1 MNDAPLAARDDAADG
16 AAHLPGAAAAEALLA
31 RIDAAA
37 RRVET
42 PCGDGS
48 MVWRVWG
55 EGPPL
60 VLFHGGSGSW
70 RHWVRNIEALA
81 AQRTLIC
88 PDLPGL
94 GESAMPAP
102 ALDPAP
108 IAAEVRAG
116 LAQVL
121 GEGVRYDLAGFSFGA
136 LLAGH
141 LSAQA
146 GPELASVTL
155 VGAGALGLPRPRTEL
170 VKVRDKQGEDR
181 LAAHR
186 ANLEILMVADPRSVD
201 ALALVIQEY
210 NTRHARFRSRGFA
223 HTASLKDAV
232 AQARC
237 PVALLYGERDAIAWP
252 DMESRFAALRSV
264 QPEAWTGVIPGAGHW
279 VAYEAAASF
288 NAMLL
293 DMLARRGRE

>member
-1 MNDAPLAARDDAADG
+1 MDHAMPTAATG
-16 AAHLPGAAAAEALLA
+16 AEAPEALIGRLD
-31 RIDAAA
+31 RAA

-42 PCGDGS
+42 PCGEGS
-48 MVWRVWG
+48 MVWRLWG
-55 EGPPL
+55 EGEPL

-70 RHWVRNIEALA
+70 RHWTRNLEPLA
-81 AQRTLIC
+81 RHRTVVC

-94 GESAMPAP
+94 GESAMPHP

-116 LAQVL
+116 LTRVL
-121 GEGVRYDLAGFSFGA
+121 GEGTRYDLAGFSFGA
-136 LLAGH
+136 LLSGH

-146 GPELASVTL
+146 GPELRSLTL

-170 VKVRDKQGEDR
+170 VKVRDKAGEER
-181 LAAHR
+181 TAAHR
-186 ANLEILMVADPRSVD
+186 RNLEILMVADPRSVD
-201 ALALVIQEY
+201 ALALEIQEY

-223 HTASLKDAV
+223 HTASLRDAV
-232 AQARC
+232 AKARC

-252 DMESRFAALRSV
+252 DTEARFAALRGV

-279 VAYEAAASF
+279 VAYEAAGAF

-293 DMLARRGRE
+293 DMLARRLRG

>member
-1 MNDAPLAARDDAADG
+1 MDDVSATG
-16 AAHLPGAAAAEALLA
+16 TVAAEALLA
-31 RIDAAA
+31 RLDAAA

-42 PCGDGS
+42 PCGEGS
-48 MVWRVWG
+48 MVWRLWG

-70 RHWVRNIEALA
+70 RHWVRNIEPLA
-81 AQRTLIC
+81 ARRTVIC

-94 GESAMPAP
+94 GESAMPPP

-108 IAAEVRAG
+108 IAAVVREG
-116 LAQVL
+116 LARVL
-121 GEGVRYDLAGFSFGA
+121 GAGTRYDLAGFSFGA

-141 LSAQA
+141 VSAQA

-170 VKVRDKQGEDR
+170 VKVRDKEGAER
-181 LAAHR
+181 IAAHR

-201 ALALVIQEY
+201 ALALAIQDH

-223 HTASLKDAV
+223 HTASLRDAV
-232 AQARC
+232 AKARC

-252 DMESRFAALRSV
+252 DVEARFAALRSV

-279 VAYEAAASF
+279 VAYEAAESF
-288 NAMLL
+288 NAMLP
-293 DMLARRGRE
+293 DMLARRHRA

>member
-1 MNDAPLAARDDAADG
+1 MDHAMPTTTG
-16 AAHLPGAAAAEALLA
+16 TETPEATIA

-37 RRVET
+37 RRMET
-42 PCGDGS
+42 PCGEGR
-48 MVWRVWG
+48 MVWRLWG
-55 EGPPL
+55 AGEPL
-60 VLFHGGSGSW
+60 VLFHGGSGCW
-70 RHWVRNIEALA
+70 KHWIRNIEPLA
-81 AQRTLIC
+81 RHRTVIC

-94 GESAMPAP
+94 GESDMPHP

-108 IAAEVRAG
+108 IAGEVLAG
-116 LAQVL
+116 IAQVL
-121 GEGVRYDLAGFSFGA
+121 GAGTRYDLAGFSFGA

-146 GPELASVTL
+146 GPELRSLTL

-170 VKVRDKQGEDR
+170 VKVRGTEGEAR
-181 LAAHR
+181 IAAHR
-186 ANLEILMVADPRSVD
+186 RNLEILMVADPRSVD
-201 ALALVIQEY
+201 DLALTIQDY
-210 NTRHARFRSRGFA
+210 NTVHARFRSRGFA

-252 DMESRFAALRSV
+252 DMELRFAALRSV
-264 QPEAWTGVIPGAGHW
+264 QPTAWTGVIPGAGHW
-279 VAYEAAASF
+279 VAYEAAPAF

-293 DMLARRGRE
+293 DMLERRLRG

>member
-293 DMLARRGRE
+293 DMLARRGRG

>member
-1 MNDAPLAARDDAADG
+1 MNDAPLAERSATEGGAAD
-16 AAHLPGAAAAEALLA
+16 LPGAAAAEALLA
-31 RIDAAA
+31 RLDAAA

-42 PCGDGS
+42 PCGDGR
-48 MVWRVWG
+48 MVWRLWG

-70 RHWVRNIEALA
+70 RHWVRNVEALA

-116 LAQVL
+116 LGQVL

-186 ANLEILMVADPRSVD
+186 ANLEILMVADPASVD

-232 AQARC
+232 AAARC

-252 DMESRFAALRSV
+252 DVEARFAALRSV

-293 DMLARRGRE
+293 DMLARRRRG

>member
-1 MNDAPLAARDDAADG
+1 MNDAPLAARDDAAG
-16 AAHLPGAAAAEALLA
+16 SAAHLPGAAAAEALLA

-293 DMLARRGRE
+293 DMLARRGRG